1 MLIYQ
6 ILTIITMRMIQQ
18 SIQSFHGKHLEI
30 LDLDGLYHSLQIML
44 ISYTGDKEL
53 TSLEFH

>member
-1 MLIYQ
+1 
-6 ILTIITMRMIQQ
+6 MIQQ